1 MELSEPVTIIFNTS
15 IKQAQ
20 VPRQWKEADVIPVPK
35 TTPVTDI
42 FSDLRPISLTATLS
56 KILESFQFRRI
67 MDTIHSILDQRQFG
81 SLKGCSTV
89 DALISMF
96 HCWFSDTDGNGETVR
111 VFLLDFSK
119 AFDRINHQI
128 LIKKMRL
135 LGIDNSLI
143 N

>member
-1 MELSEPVTIIFNTS
+1 MDS
-15 IKQAQ
+15 IH
-20 VPRQWKEADVIPVPK
+20 W
-35 TTPVTDI
+35 T
-42 FSDLRPISLTATLS
+42 
-56 KILESFQFRRI
+56 
-67 MDTIHSILDQRQFG
+67 LDQRQFG

-96 HCWFSDTDGNGETVR
+96 RCWFSDTDGNGETVR
-111 VFLLDFSK
+111 VFLFDFSK

-143 N
+143 NWVIDFLMQRRQRVKLGSVSSDWEFVNGGVPQGTILGPLLFLIMVNDL